1 MLGRDAREVSRE
13 IHVKRREKSVKKTV
27 LIKRSSIVL
36 FCSPAQSKESPFAFL
51 KAPSSEGMPK
61 REREKERERE
71 REREISNTGLRLNR
85 LPRTAKVEIL
95 EECFFTLSFGNEKR
109 KRGERMLLEYFIR
122 KIRTHFAPRERTH
135 LITTT

>member
-36 FCSPAQSKESPFAFL
+36 FCSPAQSKESPFVFL

-61 REREKERERE
+61 RDRGRE
-71 REREISNTGLRLNR
+71 REREISNTGLRLNC
-85 LPRTAKVEIL
+85 LPRTAKVELL
-95 EECFFTLSFGNEKR
+95 EESFFTLSFGNEKTN
-109 KRGERMLLEYFIR
+109 RGERMLLENFIR
-122 KIRTHFAPRERTH
+122 IIRTHFAPRERTH
-135 LITTT
+135 LITTN

>member
-61 REREKERERE
+61 RERERERKRNIE
-71 REREISNTGLRLNR
+71 YRIETEMFASNGKSRAFGR
-85 LPRTAKVEIL
+85 KF
-95 EECFFTLSFGNEKR
+95 FFTLSFGNEKTN
-109 KRGERMLLEYFIR
+109 RGERMLLENCIR
-122 KIRTHFAPRERTH
+122 IIRTHFAPRERTH